1 MRRNPT
7 TSAIAIAAT
16 TLVLLAGSALRG
28 AGGSGGAGGERPK
41 RPLLIS
47 VDDLPVAGG
56 DLHTD
61 PAERERITGG
71 LLAVLAKH
79 HVHAVGLVIWGTVKS
94 DADRA
99 ILRRWTAAGH
109 ELGNHSAS
117 HLDLTRTAADAYIA
131 DVEAGRAGLA
141 EFLAQEGGQRN
152 VRFFRYPF
160 LDEGDTAAKLDAVRA
175 YLGRSGQ
182 RSLPATID
190 DQDWDFEKPWVE
202 ARQKGDRRAM
212 ARVGKE
218 YQEALHVE
226 VRDQE
231 ARGDRIFGRT
241 VPQILLLH
249 ANEVGAAQWDRL
261 FTWLEARG
269 YRFAAADEVL
279 GDAAFAEAPAYVCP
293 SGFGLWDRLA
303 ALRRTGDARSAV
315 EALLKTQSDAWNRG
329 DLETFTSVYAEDA
342 SFLSPTGLTQGR
354 QQVLERY
361 RRRYPDKKAMGT
373 LTLEILEA
381 RPAQGVEFTALGDA
395 RPSRVHGL
403 SVAARWRLTYPDQPD
418 KKTAEGLT
426 LLVLRRHGDGWEIV
440 QDASM

>member
-1 MRRNPT
+1 MKRPPT
-7 TSAIAIAAT
+7 LASAALA
-16 TLVLLAGSALRG
+16 LVLAAGSALLG
-28 AGGSGGAGGERPK
+28 AGGGSSGKPGRPI
-41 RPLLIS
+41 LIS
-47 VDDLPVAGG
+47 VDDLPVAAG
-56 DLHTD
+56 DLHAD
-61 PAERERITGG
+61 PAERARITGD

-79 HVHAVGLVIWGTVKS
+79 HVPAVGLVIWGNVTT

-99 ILRRWTAAGH
+99 ILRRWLAAGH
-109 ELGNHSAS
+109 ELGNHSAH
-117 HLDLTRTAADAYIA
+117 HLDLTKTAADAYIA

-141 EFLAQEGGQRN
+141 DFLSKESGRPS

-182 RSLPATID
+182 RSLPVTID
-190 DQDWDFEKPWVE
+190 DQDWSFEKPWVE
-202 ARQKGDRRAM
+202 ARRRGDRRAM
-212 ARVGKE
+212 AEVGEE
-218 YQEALHVE
+218 YQAALSTE

-231 ARGDRIFGRT
+231 ARGDRLFGRP

-279 GDAAFAEAPAYVCP
+279 ADAAFAEPPRYVGP

-303 ALRRTGDARSAV
+303 ALRRAADARDAV
-315 EALLKTQSDAWNRG
+315 AALLKTQADAWNRG
-329 DLETFTSVYAEDA
+329 DLEAFTSVYAEDA
-342 SFLSPTGLTQGR
+342 SFLSPTGLAQGR

-361 RRRYPDKKAMGT
+361 RRRYPDRKAMGT

-403 SVAARWRLTYPDQPD
+403 SVAARWRLAYPGQPD
-418 KKTAEGLT
+418 RKTAEGMT
-426 LLVLRRHGDGWEIV
+426 LLVLQRQGDSWQIV

>member
-1 MRRNPT
+1 MRGMNR
-7 TSAIAIAAT
+7 TSMLATAAAA
-16 TLVLLAGSALRG
+16 LVLFAGPALA
-28 AGGSGGAGGERPK
+28 AGDGQAR

-47 VDDLPVAGG
+47 IDDLPVAAG
-56 DLHTD
+56 DLHAD
-61 PAERERITGG
+61 PAGRARITDG
-71 LLAVLAKH
+71 LLAILAKH
-79 HVHAVGLVIWGTVKS
+79 HVPAVGLVIWGNVKS
-94 DADRA
+94 DADRGL
-99 ILRRWTAAGH
+99 LRRWLAAGH
-109 ELGNHSAS
+109 ELGNHSAN
-117 HLDLTRTAADAYIA
+117 HLDLTKTGADAYIA

-141 EFLAQEGGQRN
+141 DFLAKEGNRK

-160 LDEGDTAAKLDAVRA
+160 LDEGDTEAKLDAVRA
-175 YLGRSGQ
+175 YLARSGQ
-182 RSLPATID
+182 RNLPVTID
-190 DQDWDFEKPWVE
+190 DQDWSFEKPWIE
-202 ARQKGDRRAM
+202 AKDSQSR
-212 ARVGKE
+212 ARVGEE

-231 ARGDRIFGRT
+231 GRGDRLFGGP

-261 FTWLEARG
+261 FTWLEERG

-279 GDAAFAEAPAYVCP
+279 SNPAFSEDLRYAGP

-303 ALRRTGDARSAV
+303 ALRRAGDARAAV

-342 SFLSPTGLTQGR
+342 SFLSPTGLTRGR

-373 LTLEILEA
+373 LTLEIVEA

-403 SVAARWRLTYPDQPD
+403 SVAARWKLAYPDQPD

-426 LLVLRRHGDGWEIV
+426 LLVLRRHGETWEIV

>member
-1 MRRNPT
+1 MNRI
-7 TSAIAIAAT
+7 SKLAAAAAA
-16 TLVLLAGSALRG
+16 LVLFAGPVLG
-28 AGGSGGAGGERPK
+28 ADR

-47 VDDLPVAGG
+47 IDDLPVAAS
-56 DLHTD
+56 DLHAD
-61 PAERERITGG
+61 PAGRARITDG

-79 HVHAVGLVIWGTVKS
+79 HVPAVGLVIWGNVKS

-99 ILRRWTAAGH
+99 LLRRWLAAGH
-109 ELGNHSAS
+109 ELGNHSAN
-117 HLDLTRTAADAYIA
+117 HLDLTKTEAGAYIA

-141 EFLAQEGGQRN
+141 DFLAREGNRK

-160 LDEGDTAAKLDAVRA
+160 LDEGETEAKLDAVRA
-175 YLGRSGQ
+175 YLARSGQ
-182 RSLPATID
+182 RSLPVTID
-190 DQDWDFEKPWVE
+190 DQDWSFEKDWIE
-202 ARQKGDRRAM
+202 ASRKGDAQSRAQ
-212 ARVGKE
+212 VGEE

-231 ARGDRIFGRT
+231 GRGDRLFGRP

-261 FTWLEARG
+261 FTWLEERG

-279 GDAAFAEAPAYVCP
+279 ANPAFSEEPRYVGP

-303 ALRRTGDARSAV
+303 ALRRAGDARAAV
-315 EALLKTQSDAWNRG
+315 EALLETQSDAWNRG

-342 SFLSPTGLTQGR
+342 SFLSPTGLTRGR

-361 RRRYPDKKAMGT
+361 RHRYPDKKAMGT
-373 LTLEILEA
+373 LTLEVIEA

-395 RPSRVHGL
+395 RPGRVQGL
-403 SVAARWRLTYPDQPD
+403 AVAARWKLAYPDQPD

-426 LLVLRRHGDGWEIV
+426 LLVLRRNGDAWEIV

>member
-1 MRRNPT
+1 MNRL
-7 TSAIAIAAT
+7 SKLAAAVAA
-16 TLVLLAGSALRG
+16 LALFAGSAFG
-28 AGGSGGAGGERPK
+28 ADR

-47 VDDLPVAGG
+47 IDDLPVAAG
-56 DLHTD
+56 DLHAD
-61 PAERERITGG
+61 PAERARITDG

-79 HVHAVGLVIWGTVKS
+79 HVPAVGLVIWGNVKS
-94 DADRA
+94 DADRD
-99 ILRRWTAAGH
+99 ILRRWLAAGH
-109 ELGNHSAS
+109 ELGNHSAN
-117 HLDLTRTAADAYIA
+117 HLNLTRTGADAYVA

-141 EFLAQEGGQRN
+141 DFLAKEGNRK

-160 LDEGDTAAKLDAVRA
+160 LNEGDTEAKLDTVRA
-175 YLGRSGQ
+175 YLARSGQ
-182 RSLPATID
+182 RSLPVTID
-190 DQDWDFEKPWVE
+190 DQDWSYEKPWIE
-202 ARQKGDRRAM
+202 AKDARAK
-212 ARVGKE
+212 ARVGEE

-231 ARGDRIFGRT
+231 ARGDRIFGRP

-261 FTWLEARG
+261 FTWLEERG

-279 GDAAFAEAPAYVCP
+279 ADPAFADASRYAGP

-303 ALRRTGDARSAV
+303 AVRRAGDARSAV

-329 DLETFTSVYAEDA
+329 DLETFTSVYADDA
-342 SFLSPTGLTQGR
+342 AFLVATGLTRGR

-361 RRRYPDKKAMGT
+361 RRRYPDQKAMGT
-373 LTLEILEA
+373 LTLEIIEA
-381 RPAQGVEFTALGDA
+381 RPAQGVEYTALGDA
-395 RPSRVHGL
+395 RPSRVHAL
-403 SVAARWRLTYPDQPD
+403 SVAARWKLAYPGQPD

-426 LLVLRRHGDGWEIV
+426 LLVLRRTGDTWEIV

>member
-1 MRRNPT
+1 MRHPSKLA
-7 TSAIAIAAT
+7 SAAALA
-16 TLVLLAGSALRG
+16 LVLLAGSALHG
-28 AGGSGGAGGERPK
+28 AEPPR

-47 VDDLPVAGG
+47 VDDLPLAGG

-61 PAERERITGG
+61 PAERARIAGG

-79 HVHAVGLVIWGTVKS
+79 HVHAVGLVIWGNVKS

-99 ILRRWTAAGH
+99 ILHRWLAAGH

-117 HLDLTRTAADAYIA
+117 HLDLTKTTAEAYIA

-141 EFLAQEGGQRN
+141 DFLAKEGGAK

-175 YLGRSGQ
+175 SLDRSGQ
-182 RSLPATID
+182 RSLPVTID

-202 ARQKGDRRAM
+202 ARRQGDRRAM
-212 ARVGKE
+212 ADVGDE
-218 YQEALHVE
+218 YQEALHFE
-226 VRDQE
+226 IRDQE
-231 ARGDRIFGRT
+231 AKGDRILGRAA
-241 VPQILLLH
+241 PQILLLH

-279 GDAAFAEAPAYVCP
+279 ADPAFAEAPKYVGP

-303 ALRRTGDARSAV
+303 ALRRAADAGSAV
-315 EALLKTQSDAWNRG
+315 ASLLKVQSDAWNRG

-361 RRRYPDKKAMGT
+361 RRRYPDQKAMGI
-373 LTLEILEA
+373 LTLEILET
-381 RPAQGVEFTALGDA
+381 RPAQGVEFTPLGDA
-395 RPSRVHGL
+395 RPSRVQGV
-403 SVAARWRLTYPDQPD
+403 SVAARWRLAYPDQPD

-426 LLVLRRHGDGWEIV
+426 LLVLRRHGDSWEIV
-440 QDASM
+440 EDASM

>member
-1 MRRNPT
+1 MRSMNR
-7 TSAIAIAAT
+7 TSKLATAAVA
-16 TLVLLAGSALRG
+16 LVLFADSALA
-28 AGGSGGAGGERPK
+28 AGDGQAR

-47 VDDLPVAGG
+47 IDDLPVAAG

-61 PAERERITGG
+61 PAERARITDG
-71 LLAVLAKH
+71 LLAALAKH
-79 HVHAVGLVIWGTVKS
+79 HVPAVGLVIWGNVKS
-94 DADRA
+94 DADRG
-99 ILRRWTAAGH
+99 LLHRWLAAGH
-109 ELGNHSAS
+109 ELGNHSAN
-117 HLDLTRTAADAYIA
+117 HLDLTKTGADAYIA

-141 EFLAQEGGQRN
+141 DFLAKEGGRK

-160 LDEGDTAAKLDAVRA
+160 LDEGETEAKLDAVRA
-175 YLGRSGQ
+175 YLARSGQ
-182 RSLPATID
+182 RSLPVTID
-190 DQDWDFEKPWVE
+190 DQDWDFEQPWVE
-202 ARQKGDRRAM
+202 ARSKGDQKAM
-212 ARVGKE
+212 GRIGDE

-231 ARGDRIFGRT
+231 AKGDRIFGRP

-261 FTWLEARG
+261 FTWLEGRG

-279 GDAAFAEAPAYVCP
+279 ADPAFAEVPRYVGP

-303 ALRRTGDARSAV
+303 ALRRVGDARNAV

-361 RRRYPDKKAMGT
+361 RHRYPDQKAMGK
-373 LTLEILEA
+373 LTLEILET

-403 SVAARWRLTYPDQPD
+403 SVAARWRLAYPISR
-418 KKTAEGLT
+418 T
-426 LLVLRRHGDGWEIV
+426 RRPPRG
-440 QDASM
+440 

>member
-1 MRRNPT
+1 MSRILPLAPL
-7 TSAIAIAAT
+7 SILALALA
-16 TLVLLAGSALRG
+16 LLAAPALHG
-28 AGGSGGAGGERPK
+28 AEANRAA

-56 DLHTD
+56 DLHID
-61 PAERERITGG
+61 PAERTRIADG
-71 LLAVLAKH
+71 LLAALAKH
-79 HVHAVGLVIWGTVKS
+79 HVHAVGLVIWGNVKS
-94 DADRA
+94 DGDRA
-99 ILRRWTAAGH
+99 ILRRWLAGGH

-117 HLDLTRTAADAYIA
+117 HLDLTKTGADAYIT
-131 DVEAGRAGLA
+131 DVETGRAGLA
-141 EFLAQEGGQRN
+141 GFLAQEKAPA
-152 VRFFRYPF
+152 VRFFRYPY

-175 YLGRSGQ
+175 YLSRSGQ
-182 RSLPATID
+182 RGLPVTID

-202 ARQKGDRRAM
+202 ARRSGNRAAM
-212 ARVGKE
+212 ERVGQE
-218 YQEALHVE
+218 YQEALHAE
-226 VRDQE
+226 IRDQE
-231 ARGDRIFGRT
+231 AKGDRILGR
-241 VPQILLLH
+241 VAPQILLLH

-261 FTWLEARG
+261 FTWLEGRG
-269 YRFAAADEVL
+269 YRFAAAGEVL
-279 GDAAFAEAPAYVCP
+279 ADPAFAELPGYVGP

-303 ALRRTGDARSAV
+303 ALRRVQSARSGV

-381 RPAQGVEFTALGDA
+381 RPAQGVEFTMLGDA
-395 RPSRVHGL
+395 RPSRVQGL
-403 SVAARWRLTYPDQPD
+403 SVAARWRLAYPDQPD

-426 LLVLRRHGDGWEIV
+426 LLVLRPRGDSWEIV

>member
-1 MRRNPT
+1 MRRNST
-7 TSAIAIAAT
+7 LATAAT
-16 TLVLLAGSALRG
+16 ILGLLALLAGSALHG
-28 AGGSGGAGGERPK
+28 AGGQAG

-47 VDDLPVAGG
+47 VDDLPVAAG
-56 DLHTD
+56 DLHAD
-61 PAERERITGG
+61 PAERARITDG
-71 LLAVLAKH
+71 LLAVLARH
-79 HVHAVGLVIWGTVKS
+79 HVHAVGLVIWGNVKG

-99 ILRRWTAAGH
+99 VLRRWLVDGH
-109 ELGNHSAS
+109 ELGNHSAH
-117 HLDLTRTAADAYIA
+117 HLDLTKTGADAYVA

-141 EFLAQEGGQRN
+141 DFLAKEGGRK

-175 YLGRSGQ
+175 YLARTGQ
-182 RSLPATID
+182 RSLPVTID

-202 ARQKGDRRAM
+202 ARNQEEKARIGD
-212 ARVGKE
+212 E

-231 ARGDRIFGRT
+231 AKGDRILGRPA
-241 VPQILLLH
+241 PQILLLH
-249 ANEVGAAQWDRL
+249 ANAVGAAQWDRL
-261 FTWLEARG
+261 FTWLEGRG
-269 YRFAAADEVL
+269 YRFATPDEVL
-279 GDAAFAEAPAYVCP
+279 ADPAFAEAPRYVGP

-303 ALRRTGDARSAV
+303 ALRRAGDARSAV

-373 LTLEILEA
+373 LTLEVLEA

-403 SVAARWRLTYPDQPD
+403 SVAARWRLAYPGQPD
-418 KKTAEGLT
+418 RKTAEGLT
-426 LLVLRRHGDGWEIV
+426 LLVLRRHGDSWEIV

>member
-1 MRRNPT
+1 MPGMNR
-7 TSAIAIAAT
+7 TSKLATAAAA
-16 TLVLLAGSALRG
+16 LVLFAGPVLG
-28 AGGSGGAGGERPK
+28 ADR

-47 VDDLPVAGG
+47 IDDLPVAAG
-56 DLHTD
+56 DLHAD
-61 PAERERITGG
+61 PAARARITDG

-79 HVHAVGLVIWGTVKS
+79 HVPAVGLVIWGNVKS

-99 ILRRWTAAGH
+99 ILRRWLAAGH
-109 ELGNHSAS
+109 ELGNHSAN
-117 HLDLTRTAADAYIA
+117 HLDLTKTGADAYIA

-141 EFLAQEGGQRN
+141 DFLAREGNRK

-160 LDEGDTAAKLDAVRA
+160 LDEGDTEAKLDAVRA
-175 YLGRSGQ
+175 YLARSGQ
-182 RSLPATID
+182 RSLPVTID
-190 DQDWDFEKPWVE
+190 DQDWSFEKPWIE
-202 ARQKGDRRAM
+202 ARRQGDAKARAQ
-212 ARVGKE
+212 VGEE

-226 VRDQE
+226 LRDQE
-231 ARGDRIFGRT
+231 GRGDRLLGRPA
-241 VPQILLLH
+241 PQILLLH

-261 FTWLEARG
+261 FTWLEERG

-279 GDAAFAEAPAYVCP
+279 ADAAFSEEPRYAGP

-303 ALRRTGDARSAV
+303 ALHRAGDARAAV

-342 SFLSPTGLTQGR
+342 SFLSPTGLTRGR

-361 RRRYPDKKAMGT
+361 RRRYPDQKAMGT
-373 LTLEILEA
+373 LSLEIVEA

-395 RPSRVHGL
+395 RPGRVHGL
-403 SVAARWRLTYPDQPD
+403 SVAARWKLAYPDQPD

-426 LLVLRRHGDGWEIV
+426 LLVLRRHGDTWEIV

>member
-1 MRRNPT
+1 MLAT
-7 TSAIAIAAT
+7 AAAALALFAGAAFGATSGQA
-16 TLVLLAGSALRG
+16 R
-28 AGGSGGAGGERPK
+28 

-47 VDDLPVAGG
+47 IDDLPVAAG
-56 DLHTD
+56 DLHAD
-61 PAERERITGG
+61 PAERARITGG

-79 HVHAVGLVIWGTVKS
+79 HVPAVGLVIWGNVKS

-99 ILRRWTAAGH
+99 ILRRWLAAGH

-117 HLDLTRTAADAYIA
+117 HLDLTKTGAGAYVA

-141 EFLAQEGGQRN
+141 DFLAKEGNRK

-160 LDEGDTAAKLDAVRA
+160 LDEGDTEAKLDTVRA
-175 YLGRSGQ
+175 YLARSGQ
-182 RSLPATID
+182 RSLPVTID
-190 DQDWDFEKPWVE
+190 DQDWSFEKPWIE
-202 ARQKGDRRAM
+202 AKDAKARAR
-212 ARVGKE
+212 ARVGEE

-231 ARGDRIFGRT
+231 GRGDRWFGRP

-261 FTWLEARG
+261 FTWLEERG
-269 YRFAAADEVL
+269 YRFATPDEVL
-279 GDAAFAEAPAYVCP
+279 ADAAFAEEPRYAGP

-303 ALRRTGDARSAV
+303 ALRRAGDARSAV

-342 SFLSPTGLTQGR
+342 AFLATTGLTRGR

-361 RRRYPDKKAMGT
+361 RRRYPDQKAMGT
-373 LTLEILEA
+373 LSLEIIEA
-381 RPAQGVEFTALGDA
+381 RPAQGVEYTALGDA
-395 RPSRVHGL
+395 RPSRVHAL
-403 SVAARWRLTYPDQPD
+403 SVAARWKLAYPDQPD

-426 LLVLRRHGDGWEIV
+426 LLVLRRHGDTWEIV